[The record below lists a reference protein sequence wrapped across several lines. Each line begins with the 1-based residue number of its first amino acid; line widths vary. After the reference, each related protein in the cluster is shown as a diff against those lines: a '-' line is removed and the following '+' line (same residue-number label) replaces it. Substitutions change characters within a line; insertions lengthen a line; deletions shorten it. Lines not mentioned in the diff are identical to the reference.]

1 MRKLLNNPWVVTAL
15 SLVAIAFVVS
25 SLRSKPAEPTFAV
38 QAVETTEEPQ
48 SDAAPVAETAPM
60 SVAEA
65 LAQLASLT
73 TPRDPFAGPVKVTD
87 ESAASESTVVSDIV
101 DTVKLSAIWTQGGQ
115 TYVLINGRIH
125 QAGDEISRI
134 KILSA
139 DQKGVWVGHWKGRD
153 FMAVGSAFTLVT
165 PGQKELTVAKL

>member
-15 SLVAIAFVVS
+15 SLAAIAFVVS
-25 SLRSKPAEPTFAV
+25 SLRSKQVEPIVAV
-38 QAVETTEEPQ
+38 QALEATEEPQ
-48 SDAAPVAETAPM
+48 SDAAAGTEAAPM
-60 SVAEA
+60 SIAEA
-65 LAQLASLT
+65 LAQLATLS
-73 TPRDPFAGPVKVTD
+73 TPRDPFAGAVKVAD
-87 ESAASESTVVSDIV
+87 ESVGSESAVVTDIV

-165 PGQKELTVAKL
+165 PGHKDLTVAKL